1 MSLTRVLLLA
11 ILVVTAATQSV
22 FLVGAAFFAIG
33 PEFGISTAGLGVATA
48 LFFLAASASSVALGG
63 WVQRVGWR
71 TAIRVNAVVSGAMT
85 LLIAAFA
92 TSAPVLVGLM
102 VVSAIAYGLANPA
115 ANQAI
120 ADWVPPGRRATIVG
134 LKHAGIPLSTLLAG
148 LAVPTVV
155 LSFGWRTAFVVA
167 GVGAFAVAGLVP
179 RSIPDPPVHAPSARP
194 SPRRLE
200 PSHLALLAVG
210 SSFATWSAAALGA
223 FGVSAAIDVGMGADA
238 AGWLQSV
245 GSAASIGMR
254 FFAGW
259 LTDRWSS
266 NGFSGIVLLAGTGVL
281 VFLAMAFAL
290 PPWFGVLMVL
300 AYATGWGWPGLLTF
314 TVVEANAGTAARSSS
329 FTQAGIFLGAGL
341 SPLVFG
347 AVSSSLGLP
356 FIWPFAA
363 GALLIATTAVALVWR
378 RVDSTRLSAGQP

>member
-22 FLVGAAFFAIG
+22 FLVGAAFFTIG
-33 PEFGISTAGLGVATA
+33 PEFGTSAAGLGVATA
-48 LFFLAASASSVALGG
+48 AFFLAASASSVAVGG

-71 TAIRVNAVVSGAMT
+71 TAIRVNALVSGTMT

-92 TSAPVLVGLM
+92 TSTLVLIGLM
-102 VVSAIAYGLANPA
+102 IISAAAYGLANPA

-120 ADWVPPGRRATIVG
+120 AEWVPPGRRATVTG

-148 LAVPTVV
+148 AAVPTVV
-155 LSFGWRTAFVVA
+155 LTFGWRTAFVVA
-167 GVGAFAVAGLVP
+167 GLGALGVAALVP
-179 RSIPDPPVHAPSARP
+179 RGVRTPPDRVEDPNLPPPP
-194 SPRRLE
+194 RLE
-200 PSHLALLAVG
+200 PRDLAWLSVG

-238 AGWLQSV
+238 AGWLQTV

-254 FFAGW
+254 FAAGW
-259 LTDRWSS
+259 LTDRWSAR
-266 NGFSGIVLLAGTGVL
+266 GFKGIVLLTGSGSL
-281 VFLAMAFAL
+281 VFLAMALAV

-314 TVVEANAGTAARSSS
+314 TVVQANTGTAARSSS

-341 SPLVFG
+341 SPLV
-347 AVSSSLGLP
+347 LGVVAESAGLSA
-356 FIWPFAA
+356 IWPVAA
-363 GALLIATTAVALVWR
+363 GALVVAAAAVSVVWR
-378 RVDSTRLSAGQP
+378 RSASQRAHT

>member
-22 FLVGAAFFAIG
+22 FLVGAAFFTIG
-33 PEFGISTAGLGVATA
+33 PEFGISAAGLGVATA
-48 LFFLAASASSVALGG
+48 AFFLAASASSVAVGG

-71 TAIRVNAVVSGAMT
+71 AAIRVNALVSGTMT
-85 LLIAAFA
+85 LLIAALA
-92 TSAPVLVGLM
+92 SSGPVLIGM
-102 VVSAIAYGLANPA
+102 MMVSAIAYGLANPA

-120 ADWVPPGRRATIVG
+120 ADWVPPGRRATIIG

-155 LSFGWRTAFVVA
+155 LTFGWRTAFLVA
-167 GVGAFAVAGLVP
+167 GIGALAVAALVP
-179 RSIPDPPVHAPSARP
+179 GEGEAPPPPSPDDAPP
-194 SPRRLE
+194 PRRLE
-200 PSHLALLAVG
+200 PRDLAWLSVG

-238 AGWLQSV
+238 AGWLQTV

-254 FFAGW
+254 FAAGW
-259 LTDRWSS
+259 LTDRWRGR
-266 NGFSGIVLLAGTGVL
+266 GFSGIVLLAGSGVL
-281 VFLAMAFAL
+281 VFLAMTLAV

-314 TVVEANAGTAARSSS
+314 TVVQANAGTAARSSS

-341 SPLVFG
+341 SPLVMG
-347 AVSSSLGLP
+347 VVAESAGLSY
-356 FIWPFAA
+356 IWPVAA
-363 GALLIATTAVALVWR
+363 GALVVAASAVSVVWR
-378 RVDSTRLSAGQP
+378 RTASSPPGHT

>member
-1 MSLTRVLLLA
+1 VSLTRVLLLA

-223 FGVSAAIDVGMGADA
+223 FG
-238 AGWLQSV
+238 
-245 GSAASIGMR
+245 
-254 FFAGW
+254 W